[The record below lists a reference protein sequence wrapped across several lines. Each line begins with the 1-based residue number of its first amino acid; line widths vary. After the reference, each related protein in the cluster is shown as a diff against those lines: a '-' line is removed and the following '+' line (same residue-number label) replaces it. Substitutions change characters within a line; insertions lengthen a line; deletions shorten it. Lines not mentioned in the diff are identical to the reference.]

1 MKMFSAAFV
10 LIAALGFAGSP
21 AAKAGGL
28 VEAGELEHARA
39 NARAGGPVS
48 ERDAELLQRYG
59 CTSGTNSP
67 ACHQGYRSYRY
78 YKHHSYKHRTHKH
91 RRHRY

>member
-1 MKMFSAAFV
+1 MKRTMLA
-10 LIAALGFAGSP
+10 LIFAG
-21 AAKAGGL
+21 AAGLAVAPQSASAGGL

-59 CTSGTNSP
+59 CLSGTNSP
-67 ACHQGYRSYRY
+67 ACHQGYHY
-78 YKHHSYKHRTHKH
+78 YKHRTHKH
-91 RRHRY
+91 RRHHRY

>member
-1 MKMFSAAFV
+1 MKKRSLLALILASAAGF
-10 LIAALGFAGSP
+10 AALPVG
-21 AAKAGGL
+21 AASAGGL

-48 ERDAELLQRYG
+48 EQDADLLQRYG

-67 ACHQGYRSYRY
+67 ACHQGYSERRY
-78 YKHHSYKHRTHKH
+78 YRHRTHKH